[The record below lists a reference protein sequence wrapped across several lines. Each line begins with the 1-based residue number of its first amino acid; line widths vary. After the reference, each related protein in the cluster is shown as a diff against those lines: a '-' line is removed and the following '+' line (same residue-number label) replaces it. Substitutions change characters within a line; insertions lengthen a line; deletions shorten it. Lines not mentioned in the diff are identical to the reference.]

1 MFRIEYWNEGLQ
13 EWDSTCFWQEDYE
26 RMIKQYDEQVRLYPE
41 TTWRLVE
48 MRKVTLF
55 QNGENV

>member
-1 MFRIEYWNEGLQ
+1 MFRFEYWVDDRQ
-13 EWDSTCFWQEDYE
+13 DWDSICFWQEDYE
-26 RMIKQYDEQVRLYPE
+26 NAIRQYDEIVKLYPDM
-41 TTWRLVE
+41 TLRLVE

>member
-1 MFRIEYWNEGLQ
+1 MFRIEYWVAGMQ
-13 EWDSTCFWQEDYE
+13 DWDSTCFWQEDYE
-26 RMIKQYDEQVRLYPE
+26 NAIRQYDEIVKLYPDM
-41 TTWRLVE
+41 TWRLVE